1 MDEDTQNDI
10 FHGLFTQGFWENH
23 ELGRPILGTYET
35 VESFNTDS
43 LRAYFTDAY
52 TPKNL
57 IISAVGNI
65 EHARVR
71 ELVEQKFGSLVQVG
85 EPLRDD
91 APTVVPKTLIRNKE
105 LEQSHLCIGVD

>member
-1 MDEDTQNDI
+1 DDTPEYHVHEHFNQRV
-10 FHGLFTQGFWENH
+10 WENH
-23 ELGRPILGTYET
+23 ALGRPILGTRDT

-43 LRAYFTDAY
+43 LRSYFTNAY

-71 ELVEQKFGSLVQVG
+71 ELVEQKFGSLVQGG

-91 APTVVPKTLIRNKE
+91 APKVVPKTLIHNKE
-105 LEQSHLCIGVD
+105 LEQS